1 MYTHNF
7 PMHLVRALAPP
18 RFAAAVLV
26 TLALLSSAC
35 SDSASHITSPALRV
49 SLSNSPSAAASSF
62 AVLAKAAVTCTDG
75 TITGNVGTFLA
86 PPNGSVTLTN
96 CPITGTVN
104 VGDAVAKQAVRNFNS
119 TYAALATTPCNVVL
133 TGTLAGLKLRPGVY
147 CFDAAATVTG
157 VLTLGGPSTGI
168 WLFKIGTTGTGGLT
182 GTNFSVVM
190 ASGQACN
197 VTWWVAGA
205 AAMTT
210 STFKGNILA
219 GAGITLTGGT
229 FNGNAWSKADV
240 TITGT
245 AVTGC

>member
-1 MYTHNF
+1 
-7 PMHLVRALAPP
+7 
-18 RFAAAVLV
+18 
-26 TLALLSSAC
+26 
-35 SDSASHITSPALRV
+35 
-49 SLSNSPSAAASSF
+49 
-62 AVLAKAAVTCTDG
+62 
-75 TITGNVGTFLA
+75 
-86 PPNGSVTLTN
+86 
-96 CPITGTVN
+96 
-104 VGDAVAKQAVRNFNS
+104 VGDAVARQAYKNFLS
-119 TYAALATTPCNVVL
+119 TYAALATTPCDVVL
-133 TGTLAGLKLRPGVY
+133 TGTLAGVKLRPGVY

-190 ASGQACN
+190 ASGGQACN

-219 GAGITLTGGT
+219 GTGITLTGGT